1 VLLASRGDYV
11 IWHGPS
17 WAHTWRTERGCTVI
31 TVRWDAE
38 KQE

>member
-1 VLLASRGDYV
+1 MLTRPGDYV
-11 IWHGPS
+11 IWYGPS